1 MNVKQQCL
9 EVKADDVF
17 NNGNTNADDFSYLLH
32 LW

>member
-17 NNGNTNADDFSYLLH
+17 NSINTNADDFSYLLH